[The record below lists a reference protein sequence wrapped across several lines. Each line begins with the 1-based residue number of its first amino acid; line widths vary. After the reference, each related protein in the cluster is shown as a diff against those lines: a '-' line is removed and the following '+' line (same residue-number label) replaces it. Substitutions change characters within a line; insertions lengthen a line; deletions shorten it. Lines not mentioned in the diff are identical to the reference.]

1 MAKSKV
7 VDTVE
12 IVREL
17 RPKDL
22 MGLKGHGPEP
32 KVLDQ
37 IEPTKRSSVLGKAF
51 NWYNYF
57 CTNKEAKQFIVD
69 YLTATG
75 ESANAKK
82 VVRVP
87 DSKVIAT
94 YGWLARFSQ
103 RGYTLDASEKAK
115 LNQEVIRLIAQTDK
129 EQADAVDV
137 ETSAAAEE
145 TSKRNV
151 QTVMRERAS
160 DVAGELQGLLDD
172 YISTGCK
179 AVQDT
184 ATKVVNQLTEKNI
197 LPQHIS
203 IVLAPWNAVKDEL
216 TAVQDGTDKQL
227 VEGYSHLSKAQIKNI
242 LKFVDQ
248 VVGNINSYVSL
259 KQTTKAKRTRKPVSV
274 EKQVSKLKY
283 MRKFKDDKAKLDLV
297 SIDPTK
303 LHNAS
308 EAWVYDTAKRR
319 LYHYVADELG
329 KCLIVKGSTLL
340 GFDAKESETKV
351 LRKPAE
357 QLKQIVGSKPAAR
370 KFFKDIKAVAT
381 APNGRFNANMIILKA
396 W

>member
-7 VDTVE
+7 IDTVE

-37 IEPTKRSSVLGKAF
+37 PAPDKRSSLLGKAF

-57 CTNKEAKQFIVD
+57 CTNKDAKQFIAD

-82 VVRVP
+82 VARVP
-87 DSKVIAT
+87 DSKVIST

-103 RGYTLDASEKAK
+103 RGYVLNAEEKAK
-115 LNQEVIRLIAQTDK
+115 LAQEVARLITETAK
-129 EQADAVDV
+129 EQADAIEVENADV
-137 ETSAAAEE
+137 AEE

-172 YISTGCK
+172 YLSTGCK
-179 AVQDT
+179 TSPDT
-184 ATKVVNQLTEKNI
+184 SIKVVSQLTEKNI

-203 IVLAPWNAVKDEL
+203 IVLAPWNAIKNEL
-216 TAVQDGTDKQL
+216 LEVQEGKDKQL
-227 VEGYSHLSKAQIKNI
+227 TEGYSHLSKAQIKNVI
-242 LKFVDQ
+242 KFVDQ
-248 VVGNINSYVSL
+248 IIGNINSYVSL

-283 MRKFKDDKAKLDLV
+283 LRKFKDDKAKLDLV
-297 SIDPTK
+297 SIEPTK

-319 LYHYVADELG
+319 LHHYVADELG

-357 QLKQIVGSKPAAR
+357 QLKQIMGSKPAAR

-381 APNGRFNANMIILKA
+381 APNGRFNASMIILKA